1 MRQIILLCVLAI
13 SFYGQLAQSLENQDI
28 HEILHTDTYNI
39 EIIFEEI
46 SESILNF
53 FYLDEITKS
62 YRQIQQL

>member
-13 SFYGQLAQSLENQDI
+13 SFYGLLAQSLENQDI

-46 SESILNF
+46 SE
-53 FYLDEITKS
+53 
-62 YRQIQQL
+62 